1 MSQVSRSTPFSGF
14 PLIRT
19 FAIEEAEAHLSRS
32 LSNMQILSVA
42 DRRRFQLFI
51 SGVSFCR
58 TSLVYNHFTI
68 DTQIRSKSPSD
79 LLLFTVGN
87 GVPATFIM
95 DGETVTV
102 SPNKAA
108 AVTLHNSVKA
118 IRPGGSKVIVVKIS
132 MAVLNS
138 YFQKIT
144 GQYQKSSLVFP
155 PGIDLDRSPGVNF
168 KETLK
173 YIMDE
178 LGNNEFSS
186 NIEKLHDV
194 FDHMIMTKLFELP
207 HNLRDQYYANRS
219 SYDVPVIVKRAEEYM
234 EAHLT
239 DSIKIADLL
248 PICKCSR
255 SALFS
260 AFQTKRSYS
269 PMEFIIERRLQ
280 RARKMLQEGKSYE
293 SISSIAMES
302 GFTHLGRFSLTY
314 KKRFGE
320 SPRETIHKSK

>member
-1 MSQVSRSTPFSGF
+1 VSRSTPFSTF

-19 FAIEEAEAHLSRS
+19 SAIEEAEVQLSRS
-32 LSNMQILSVA
+32 IIDLEILSVA
-42 DRRRFQLFI
+42 DRRQFELVMNR
-51 SGVSFCR
+51 VAFCR
-58 TSLVYNHFTI
+58 TSLVSNYFGSE
-68 DTQIRSKSPSD
+68 TQIRSKVFSD
-79 LLLFTVGN
+79 SLLFIVGN
-87 GVPATFIM
+87 GVPATFIL

-102 SPNKAA
+102 SPHKAA
-108 AVTLHNSVKA
+108 VHSPHHSVKV
-118 IRPGGSKVIVVKIS
+118 IRPGGSEIIVVKIS
-132 MAVLNS
+132 EAVLNS

-144 GQYQKSSLVFP
+144 GQYHKSSLLFP
-155 PGIDLDRSPGVNF
+155 HGIDLDSAPGVNF

-173 YIMDE
+173 YIIDE
-178 LGNNEFSS
+178 LVNNEFSS

-194 FDHMIMTKLFELP
+194 FDHMIMTKLLELP
-207 HNLRDQYYANRS
+207 HNLRDQYYANRF
-219 SYDVPVIVKRAEEYM
+219 SYDVPFIVKRAEEYM

-248 PICKCSR
+248 SICKCSR

-260 AFQTKRSYS
+260 AFQTKRGYS

-280 RARKMLQEGKSYE
+280 RARKMLQEGKSCE
-293 SISSIAMES
+293 SVSSIAMES